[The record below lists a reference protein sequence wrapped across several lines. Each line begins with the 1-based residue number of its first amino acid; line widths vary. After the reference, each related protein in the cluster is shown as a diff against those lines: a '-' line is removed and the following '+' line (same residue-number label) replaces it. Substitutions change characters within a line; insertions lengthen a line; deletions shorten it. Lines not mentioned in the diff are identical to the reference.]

1 MYMCIYLV
9 FLLLFFGFFCKLL
22 NELVNLLPSKV
33 DEIYVSIRLNCCSFQ
48 VDKETSKFLIQ

>member
-1 MYMCIYLV
+1 MYMCMYLF

-33 DEIYVSIRLNCCSFQ
+33 DEIYMLRYVLI
-48 VDKETSKFLIQ
+48 VFLFK